1 MLGNCLRKTRQRA
14 ASWQLFGMPI
24 HRRVG
29 SWSSYLGQRQSQL
42 IYVWYPSD
50 TRGSLICLA
59 FHGTKLLWKFAVG
72 RFPEPIALNWGTQGS
87 TGHRGMAK
95 TWYVLE
101 EVISTP
107 RSQWYRVF
115 LRHLA
120 ALHLSVQIFKSE
132 VLESKFDH
140 VLQNKNMKQQNSWID
155 VGSPHLY
162 SGFFLCVH
170 FSESFPCS
178 PQLWLG
184 VPSMESSRDEVW
196 ISVKMWPLQWWHLEF
211 DGMFGAQRFWRKASR
226 KSRVG
231 HALKPIFVASDLKS

>member
-1 MLGNCLRKTRQRA
+1 M
-14 ASWQLFGMPI
+14 
-24 HRRVG
+24 
-29 SWSSYLGQRQSQL
+29 
-42 IYVWYPSD
+42 
-50 TRGSLICLA
+50 
-59 FHGTKLLWKFAVG
+59 G

-140 VLQNKNMKQQNSWID
+140 VLQNKNMKQQNS
-155 VGSPHLY
+155 
-162 SGFFLCVH
+162 
-170 FSESFPCS
+170 
-178 PQLWLG
+178 
-184 VPSMESSRDEVW
+184 
-196 ISVKMWPLQWWHLEF
+196 
-211 DGMFGAQRFWRKASR
+211 
-226 KSRVG
+226 
-231 HALKPIFVASDLKS
+231 

>member
-1 MLGNCLRKTRQRA
+1 
-14 ASWQLFGMPI
+14 MPI

-132 VLESKFDH
+132 ALESKFDH
-140 VLQNKNMKQQNSWID
+140 VLQNKNMKQQNS
-155 VGSPHLY
+155 
-162 SGFFLCVH
+162 
-170 FSESFPCS
+170 
-178 PQLWLG
+178 
-184 VPSMESSRDEVW
+184 
-196 ISVKMWPLQWWHLEF
+196 
-211 DGMFGAQRFWRKASR
+211 
-226 KSRVG
+226 
-231 HALKPIFVASDLKS
+231 